1 MALPS
6 WFRETV
12 VRLRAPYVTDEYGN
26 ETSTRDW
33 ALAVPLSITPCSV
46 QPMVGS
52 EQFEGGDRDAIVNRW
67 IIYAPPGADIVAY
80 DRIQHNGV
88 TYEVRSDIRR
98 WPSASGGLDNTQL
111 ELERVDG

>member
-12 VRLRAPYVTDEYGN
+12 TRLRAPYVTDEYGN
-26 ETSTRDW
+26 ESSTRDW
-33 ALAVPLSITPCSV
+33 ALAVPLTISPCSV
-46 QPMVGS
+46 QPMVGA
-52 EQFEGGDRDAIVNRW
+52 ETLIDRDAVANRW
-67 IIYAPPGADIVAY
+67 IIYAPPGADIKPT
-80 DRIQHNGV
+80 DRIVHNGT

-98 WPSASGGLDNTQL
+98 WPSASGALDNTQL

>member
-12 VRLRAPYVTDEYGN
+12 VRLRAPYVVDEYGN
-26 ETSTRDW
+26 EASSRDW
-33 ALAVPLSITPCSV
+33 DLATSLDISPCSV

-52 EQFEGGDRDAIVNRW
+52 EVLEDRDASVNRW
-67 IIYAPPGADIVAY
+67 IIYAPSGADIKPT
-80 DRIQHNGV
+80 DRVIHSGI
-88 TYEVRSDIRR
+88 TYEVKSDIRR

>member
-12 VRLRAPYVTDEYGN
+12 VRLRAPYITDEYGN
-26 ETSTRDW
+26 EASTRDW
-33 ALAVPLSITPCSV
+33 DLAVPLDISPCSV
-46 QPMVGS
+46 QPMIGS
-52 EQFEGGDRDAIVNRW
+52 EVLDDRDASVNRW
-67 IIYAPPGADIVAY
+67 IIYAPPGADIKVT
-80 DRIQHNGV
+80 DRIVHNGT